1 MEVFS
6 PAAIFFMVG
15 LSCGAD
21 VVKYAGLDLGFV
33 ARCSVPVLLLTFNLL
48 KKLTKMQAIEWPLF
62 FYQFLVFTC
71 VLTVIN
77 YRSKFVGNIKIRH
90 SMRNNTID
98 RLKHETKRL
107 T

>member
-33 ARCSVPVLLLTFNLL
+33 ARCSVLLLTFNLL